1 MKFIFILYILGKDK
15 TAIGIAKRKKVSGL
29 VPFEKLDVLSRHFE
43 ILNWFVEEDV
53 ANIAVSGNGYISET
67 AIENNP
73 NNIHCAVLDSHL
85 AIDDIKRY
93 FDSDGWAALQQVVEI
108 KRINPTWICK
118 SCNED
123 SSNNSICCNR
133 CLEWF
138 HFKCVNVKTTL
149 KKKIWFCSIC
159 KETYDL

>member
-1 MKFIFILYILGKDK
+1 M
-15 TAIGIAKRKKVSGL
+15 
-29 VPFEKLDVLSRHFE
+29 
-43 ILNWFVEEDV
+43 

-123 SSNNSICCNR
+123 SSNNSILGCFMNNK
-133 CLEWF
+133 
-138 HFKCVNVKTTL
+138 FKKLIFQTHISLNVL
-149 KKKIWFCSIC
+149 
-159 KETYDL
+159 